1 MIRTIEEFVR
11 NEYPNHRL
19 EGSGGERQ
27 LSPFTAVAEFRT
39 STLRP
44 ETMSQL
50 RDTYD
55 PDRVSVV
62 VAKPPASSVVRHGNE
77 DTESMSNVP
86 KKRPLVGAIGVGIL
100 ALVVVAIVTLIV
112 GGHPAVIVISAIF
125 AAILGGIEGA
135 IMFGGARFA
144 GEKAWDQQNLPDEEI
159 QIAAVFTGSE
169 HDALEASKA
178 LTAAGATTVRIVGAN
193 GAWHLP
199 NLFTT
204 SE

>member
-19 EGSGGERQ
+19 DGSGGERA

-39 STLRP
+39 STLRAD
-44 ETMSQL
+44 TMSQL
-50 RDTYD
+50 RESYSA
-55 PDRVSVV
+55 DRVSVV
-62 VAKPPASSVVRHGNE
+62 VAKPPASSVVRRGDE
-77 DTESMSNVP
+77 DTESMSNMP
-86 KKRPLVGAIGVGIL
+86 KKRPLVGAIAVGII
-100 ALVVVAIVTLIV
+100 ALVVVAVVTLLV

-144 GEKAWDQQNLPDEEI
+144 GDKAWDQQNLPDEEI
-159 QIAAVFTGSE
+159 QIAAVFTASE
-169 HDALEASKA
+169 QDALEASKA